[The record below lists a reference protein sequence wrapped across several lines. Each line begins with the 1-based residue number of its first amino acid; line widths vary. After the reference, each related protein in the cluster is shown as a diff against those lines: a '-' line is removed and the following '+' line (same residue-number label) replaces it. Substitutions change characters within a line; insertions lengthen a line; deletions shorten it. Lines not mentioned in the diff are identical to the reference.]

1 MIAPDGRTAPLRWKR
16 SIRSLASTCTHAV
29 QFYSSSGERELIAN
43 VAGFFEEGLGR
54 GERILCIS
62 TGAHFDSFVR
72 QLRARNVPVDEA
84 IASECLIYV
93 DAVSALAAFMAGG
106 TADGTLFK
114 QTIAPLIDRITPP
127 DSTLAGRAYGEMVGI
142 LWETGDKANALRV
155 EQLWNEL
162 LAAVQVSL
170 LCGYPLDVF
179 ADEFDSAGISSIL
192 DEHEGGVAGA
202 RGKFRNA
209 VERVA
214 HEIPGV
220 VNLNPRLPDAADL
233 HGDGAALFAL
243 CNAAE
248 EHKTEVLSFARE
260 YYRTERRFQALVE
273 NCAESICTLDE
284 KGVVTYASA
293 STQKLLGHAGRTL
306 AGTNF
311 FDLVHAEDLRSL
323 ERIWEKALGL
333 MACPVPIEIALQR
346 ADGAILRAEGSITN
360 LLEDRDI
367 GALVLNFRDVSE
379 KKAARE
385 ALAAS
390 ERRLAQRERYLAT
403 LLDSMPE
410 CVKVLDRNGTVLEMN
425 RAGLAMVQA
434 DRPDEVIGKCVYP
447 LVDEACREA
456 FRSMNEGVFNGGE
469 GGTLEFS
476 ITGLKGARCT
486 FETQV
491 APLRDEQNRVIGAIS
506 ATRDITERKQI
517 EEKIRQTAKLESLGV
532 LAGGIAHDFNNLL
545 TGILGA
551 ASLLSEEIRPS
562 SFLYPK
568 VETIHAAAQR
578 ASQLTRQMLAYSG
591 RGDFVVRTVN
601 LADQVRQILT
611 LLEASIPKHVQLA
624 VQIENANCLI
634 DADEGQLQQIV
645 MNLVINAAE
654 ATPAEGVVIVSIRV
668 TRLDQPRTTLVSDL
682 NPGDYVVLEVRD
694 RGIGMDEETRRRI
707 FDPFFTTKF
716 TGRGLG
722 LAAVLGILRGHKGGI
737 EVESAP
743 NRGSCFRVYF
753 PVAGRERRPSDAA
766 TRKVAA
772 ARRSGRVLLVDDEDV
787 VLRTGKLML
796 QKLGF
801 EVLAASSGHEAIEQF
816 RRGAGEIVL
825 VLLDM
830 TMPGLSGKDTLEQLK
845 AIAPSIPI
853 LGSSG
858 YSPDEARKRFGKG
871 IAAFLPKPYTLKQ
884 FSEVV
889 LTVADAR

>member
-1 MIAPDGRTAPLRWKR
+1 LP
-16 SIRSLASTCTHAV
+16 STCTHAV

-43 VAGFFEEGLGR
+43 VASFFEEGLGR

-62 TGAHFDSFVR
+62 TGAHFDSFVQ
-72 QLRARNVPVDEA
+72 QLRARNVAVDEA
-84 IASECLIYV
+84 MANERLIYV
-93 DAVSALAAFMAGG
+93 DAVHALAGFMVGG
-106 TADGTLFK
+106 IADGKLFK
-114 QTIAPLIDRITPP
+114 RTIAPLIDRITPP
-127 DSTLAGRAYGEMVGI
+127 DSTLAARAYGEMVGL

-155 EQLWNEL
+155 EELWNEL
-162 LAAVQVSL
+162 LGAVQVSL
-170 LCGYPLDVF
+170 LCGYPVDVF
-179 ADEFDSAGISSIL
+179 GDEFDSAGISSIL
-192 DEHEGGVAGA
+192 DQHYGCVAGA
-202 RGKFRNA
+202 QGKFRNA
-209 VERVA
+209 VERVTR
-214 HEIPGV
+214 EIPGA
-220 VNLNPRLPDAADL
+220 VNLRSSNSLQHGADL
-233 HGDGAALFAL
+233 HGDGDALFAL
-243 CNAAE
+243 CKAAD

-260 YYRTERRFQALVE
+260 YYRTEHRFQALVE

-293 STQKLLGHAGRTL
+293 STRKLLGHAGRTL
-306 AGTNF
+306 AGKNF

-323 ERIWEKALGL
+323 ERIWNQALERV
-333 MACPVPIEIALQR
+333 AFPVPVEIRLQR
-346 ADGAILRAEGSITN
+346 ADGAILCAEGSITN
-360 LLEDRDI
+360 LLEDREI
-367 GALVLNFRDVSE
+367 GALVLNFRDVSG
-379 KKAARE
+379 KKAAAE

-447 LVDEACREA
+447 LIDEPCRQA
-456 FRSMNEGVFNGGE
+456 FRSLNEGVFHGGE

-476 ITGLKGARCT
+476 ITGLKGARST

-491 APLRDEQNRVIGAIS
+491 APLRDAQNRAIGAIS

-551 ASLLSEEIRPS
+551 ASLLSEEIRPN
-562 SFLYPK
+562 SFLYPR

-654 ATPAEGVVIVSIRV
+654 ATPAEGVVIVSIRR
-668 TRLDQPRTTLVSDL
+668 TRLDQPGTTLVSDL

-753 PVAGRERRPSDAA
+753 PAAGRERQPADAA
-766 TRKVAA
+766 ARNVVA

-816 RRGAGEIVL
+816 RRGADEIVL

-889 LTVADAR
+889 LTVADGR